1 MGICSAEFLQITE
14 KRTPHTVQ
22 RPFLYPSNALLSR
35 AAARQ
40 VSSAPQSLTT
50 VFGMGTGV
58 SSASLSLSYQIRLF
72 SPNTFSNRFL
82 RADLTSSVLP
92 ALYPV
97 CLRIL
102 SRYSFQFFPWSSPR
116 PISIT
121 QLNTLLHLHL
131 QPINQLVFLVSYQ
144 LNVVGYLILGWASHL
159 DAFSVYPFHT

>member
-1 MGICSAEFLQITE
+1 MWCCVQTAKKLHAKIK

-58 SSASLSLSYQIRLF
+58 SSASLSLSYQIRYF
-72 SPNTFSNRFL
+72 FMNTFSNRYL
-82 RADLTSSVLP
+82 RANLTSLALS

-97 CLRIL
+97 CLRTP

-131 QPINQLVFLVSYQ
+131 WPINHIVF
-144 LNVVGYLILGWASHL
+144 VGPYYLSVWDILS
-159 DAFSVYPFHT
+159 

>member
-1 MGICSAEFLQITE
+1 MVLLFFAIQLYQKMRTFAICNRPHFSLLGLLFCYSPFFIQ

-72 SPNTFSNRFL
+72 SPNTFSTRFL
-82 RADLTSSVLP
+82 RADLTYLALS

-131 QPINQLVFLVSYQ
+131 
-144 LNVVGYLILGWASHL
+144 
-159 DAFSVYPFHT
+159 